1 MKQFKLLL
9 VVTGM
14 LAIILNNH
22 TWSVLQRDNG
32 QTQIHQ
38 TMQCNGQGKNIL
50 NSSKTIAC

>member
-1 MKQFKLLL
+1 MKQFNLLL

-22 TWSVLQRDNG
+22 TWSLQRDKG

-38 TMQCNGQGKNIL
+38 TMQYNGQGKNIL